1 MAATRQTAA
10 KKPEE
15 PAKAEETTEPQDDA
29 PSFADEVHQR
39 GGWDIGYT
47 GDRVDD
53 ADDDA
58 YTVTGV
64 LQAAK
69 TDDE

>member
-1 MAATRQTAA
+1 MATRKPAA
-10 KKPEE
+10 K
-15 PAKAEETTEPQDDA
+15 AAEEESVKTEETAEA
-29 PSFADEVHQR
+29 PSFADEVHER
-39 GGWDIGYT
+39 GGWAVGYT

-64 LQAAK
+64 VKAAK
-69 TDDE
+69 ADNGDK

>member
-1 MAATRQTAA
+1 MAAA
-10 KKPEE
+10 KKTAASKPEPQADEQAPEE
-15 PAKAEETTEPQDDA
+15 TV
-29 PSFADEVHQR
+29 DEVHRR
-39 GGWDIGYT
+39 GGWDVGYT

-64 LQAAK
+64 LKAAK
-69 TDDE
+69 ADDGDK